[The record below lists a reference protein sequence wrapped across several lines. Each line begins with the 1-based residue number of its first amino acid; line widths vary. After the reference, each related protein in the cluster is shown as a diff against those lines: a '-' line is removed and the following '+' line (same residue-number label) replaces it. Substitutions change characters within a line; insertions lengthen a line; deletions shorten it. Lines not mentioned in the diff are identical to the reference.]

1 MDTGRNTRG
10 WAVGAALAGFM
21 LAAIFF
27 RARCAREPLS
37 VSPPAEPPAP
47 ANPGAVQADAGPFP
61 EPHALDEEP
70 VAPVPVD
77 FRAEP
82 AANLCRLL
90 TEQIRA
96 GESPE
101 TIALAAELVRRG
113 DEAVPALERTL
124 RSGERSAEIAALRLL
139 VRIGTPRALAAA
151 LVRLCQEPASDAQGE
166 LRKVFGSA
174 DSRPVAD
181 AVADMAA
188 REVRPDERRNLRAVV
203 AALEGAAIVEAL
215 AERIQAA
222 ESEEELRPWLDLLA
236 GTTRPSNVPAVERL
250 LLDDGRAAVQEA
262 AAAALAGIG
271 DGRACRA
278 LADFGAEIPACRE
291 ALARVRSPYAETA
304 LREIAASDPDAG
316 VRAAAQQA
324 LAGLAP
330 DPIQN
335 GGPRE

>member
-10 WAVGAALAGFM
+10 WAIGTALAALL
-21 LAAIFF
+21 LAAVL
-27 RARCAREPLS
+27 RARCAREAAPVL
-37 VSPPAEPPAP
+37 PPEE
-47 ANPGAVQADAGPFP
+47 ANPVAVRVSETPLPEPTAAAESADA
-61 EPHALDEEP
+61 P
-70 VAPVPVD
+70 VLAD
-77 FRAEP
+77 IRTRSEAD
-82 AANLCRLL
+82 LCRLL
-90 TEQIRA
+90 AEQIRA

-101 TIALAAELVRRG
+101 TIDLAAELARRG

-139 VRIGTPRALAAA
+139 VRIGTPRALAAG
-151 LVRLCQEPASDAQGE
+151 LVRLCQEPASDAQND
-166 LRKVFGSA
+166 LRKVFGNA
-174 DSRPVAD
+174 DSRPVAE

-203 AALEGAAIVEAL
+203 AALEGSAIVDAL
-215 AERIQAA
+215 ADRIRTA
-222 ESEEELRPWLDLLA
+222 ESEEDLRPWLELLA
-236 GTTRPSNVPAVERL
+236 RVSRPSNVPALENL
-250 LLDDGRAAVQEA
+250 LLDDARPAVQET

-291 ALARVRSPYAETA
+291 ALARVRSPYAEAA

-324 LAGLAP
+324 LAG
-330 DPIQN
+330 
-335 GGPRE
+335 RE

>member
-1 MDTGRNTRG
+1 MDTGRHTRG
-10 WAVGAALAGFM
+10 WAVGAALAGGM
-21 LAAIFF
+21 LAVVW
-27 RARCAREPLS
+27 RARCAREAVPAFPPEAAKPVAVRVFEAPL
-37 VSPPAEPPAP
+37 
-47 ANPGAVQADAGPFP
+47 P
-61 EPHALDEEP
+61 EPTAADEP
-70 VAPVPVD
+70 AAAPVPVD
-77 FRAEP
+77 LKVLPP
-82 AANLCRLL
+82 ADLCRRLAQ
-90 TEQIRA
+90 QIRA

-151 LVRLCQEPASDAQGE
+151 LVRLCQEPASDAQAE
-166 LRKVFGSA
+166 LRQAFGSA
-174 DSRPVAD
+174 DSRPVAE

-203 AALEGAAIVEAL
+203 AVLEGAAIVDAL

-236 GTTRPSNVPAVERL
+236 GVTRPSNGPAVERL

-271 DGRACRA
+271 DARACRM
-278 LADFGAEIPACRE
+278 LADCGAEFPACRE
-291 ALARVRSPYAETA
+291 ALARVRSPYAEAA

-324 LAGLAP
+324 LAGRGP
-330 DPIQN
+330 DPLRN

>member
-10 WAVGAALAGFM
+10 WAVGAALAALM
-21 LAAIFF
+21 LAPIL
-27 RARCAREPLS
+27 RARCARES
-37 VSPPAEPPAP
+37 VSAIPPEETKPVAIHVFEAP
-47 ANPGAVQADAGPFP
+47 LP
-61 EPHALDEEP
+61 EPRGEDNPAD
-70 VAPVPVD
+70 APVPAD

-139 VRIGTPRALAAA
+139 VRIGTPRALAAG
-151 LVRLCQEPASDAQGE
+151 LVRLCQEPASDAQAE

-203 AALEGAAIVEAL
+203 AALEGSAIVEAL
-215 AERIQAA
+215 AERIRTA
-222 ESEEELRPWLDLLA
+222 ESEADFQAWLELLA
-236 GTTRPSNVPAVERL
+236 GVARPSNVPALEHL
-250 LLDDGRAAVQEA
+250 LLDDAGPAVQET

-278 LADFGAEIPACRE
+278 LADIGAEIPACRE
-291 ALARVRSPYAETA
+291 ALARIRSPYAEAA

-316 VRAAAQQA
+316 VRAAAQRA
-324 LAGLAP
+324 LAG
-330 DPIQN
+330 
-335 GGPRE
+335 RE

>member
-10 WAVGAALAGFM
+10 WAIGTALAALL
-21 LAAIFF
+21 LAAVL
-27 RARCAREPLS
+27 RARCAREAAPVL
-37 VSPPAEPPAP
+37 PPEE
-47 ANPGAVQADAGPFP
+47 ANPVAVRVSETPLPEPTAAAESADA
-61 EPHALDEEP
+61 P
-70 VAPVPVD
+70 VLAD
-77 FRAEP
+77 IRTRSEAD
-82 AANLCRLL
+82 LCRLL
-90 TEQIRA
+90 AEQIRA

-101 TIALAAELVRRG
+101 TIDLAAELARRG

-139 VRIGTPRALAAA
+139 VRIGTPRALAAG
-151 LVRLCQEPASDAQGE
+151 LVRLCQEPASDAQND
-166 LRKVFGSA
+166 LRKVFGNA
-174 DSRPVAD
+174 DSRPVAE

-203 AALEGAAIVEAL
+203 AALEGSAIVDAL
-215 AERIQAA
+215 ADRIRTA
-222 ESEEELRPWLDLLA
+222 ESEEDLRPWLELLA
-236 GTTRPSNVPAVERL
+236 RVSRPSNVPALENL
-250 LLDDGRAAVQEA
+250 LLDDARPAVQET

-291 ALARVRSPYAETA
+291 ALARVRSPYAEAA

-324 LAGLAP
+324 LAE
-330 DPIQN
+330 
-335 GGPRE
+335 RK

>member
-1 MDTGRNTRG
+1 MDTGRHTRG
-10 WAVGAALAGFM
+10 WAVGAALAGGM
-21 LAAIFF
+21 LAVVW
-27 RARCAREPLS
+27 RARCAREAVPAFPPEAAKPVAVRVFEAPL
-37 VSPPAEPPAP
+37 
-47 ANPGAVQADAGPFP
+47 P
-61 EPHALDEEP
+61 EPTAADEP
-70 VAPVPVD
+70 AAAPVPVD
-77 FRAEP
+77 LKVLPP
-82 AANLCRLL
+82 ADLCRRLAQ
-90 TEQIRA
+90 QIRA

-151 LVRLCQEPASDAQGE
+151 LVRLCQEPASDAQAE
-166 LRKVFGSA
+166 LRQAFGSA
-174 DSRPVAD
+174 DSRPVAE

-203 AALEGAAIVEAL
+203 AVLEGAAIVDAL

-236 GTTRPSNVPAVERL
+236 GVTRPSNGPAVERL

-271 DGRACRA
+271 DSRACRL